1 MRVKHPLASS
11 TWGPDELAAAE
22 SVLRSGQTT
31 MGAQVAAFE
40 DEFATAIGTTYAV
53 MVNSG
58 SSANLLMV
66 AAYTLRYGPGIVIA
80 PALSWPTSYNPFQQY
95 GWRFHF
101 VDIDDSLCIDTAAV
115 RVALDRHQGE
125 DRRQGAVILGCN
137 ILGNACDYG
146 DIPSWSTILEDNC
159 ESLGAVYG
167 GQRTGTFGVMATHS
181 LFYSH
186 HLCTMEGGVITT
198 DDRYFYELLTSLRSH
213 GWTRH
218 LPADNVL
225 GATVG
230 PFNFIMPG
238 YNVRPMEVQAAIGR
252 VQLGK
257 LDAIVAQ
264 RRANAEAF
272 PYLAQREV
280 GESSWFGFAVDRTPP
295 IEAACETRPVV
306 AGNILRTPLARYY
319 EQVTA
324 PPVCP
329 VADRVM
335 DTQCYVGNHATPIDW
350 AAVFPEQAVA

>member
-1 MRVKHPLASS
+1 MKHPLASS
-11 TWGPDELAAAE
+11 TWGPEELAAAE
-22 SVLRSGQTT
+22 AVLRSGQTT

-40 DEFATAIGTTYAV
+40 DEFATAIGTKYAV

-66 AAYTLRYGPGIVIA
+66 AAYTLRYGAGTVIA
-80 PALSWPTSYNPFQQY
+80 PVLSWPTSYNPFHQY
-95 GWRFHF
+95 GWAFAF
-101 VDIDDSLCIDTAAV
+101 VDIDDSLGMDP
-115 RVALDRHQGE
+115 
-125 DRRQGAVILGCN
+125 QGAAQAWVASARPRVMLACN
-137 ILGNACDYG
+137 ILGNACEFSAW
-146 DIPSWSTILEDNC
+146 PSRMPILEDNC
-159 ESLGAVYG
+159 ESLGAVYE

-198 DDRYFYELLTSLRSH
+198 NDRHFYELLLCLRSH

-230 PFNFIMPG
+230 PFHFLLPG

-257 LDAIVAQ
+257 LDEIVRV
-264 RRANAEAF
+264 RRENAARF
-272 PYLAQREV
+272 PLRCQREV
-280 GESSWFGFAVDRTPP
+280 GESSWFGFAVERSPVV
-295 IEAACETRPVV
+295 EAACETRPVV
-306 AGNILRTPLARYY
+306 AGNILRTPLARFYR
-319 EQVTA
+319 QTVA
-324 PPVCP
+324 SASAFP

-335 DTQCYVGNHATPIDW
+335 DQQVYIGNHAQVIDW
-350 AAVFPEQAVA
+350 RPLLAAQEVA